1 MDTSCFTDLSNMPD
15 NNDLKVALAE
25 MYQHWMEI
33 RKFVFEKYPAA
44 IEEWHVAVKKF
55 GWNYRIKDRKRAI
68 VYLSPQ
74 NGYFTATFV
83 FGQKATDQ
91 IIAGQISE
99 EIKKE
104 LLNSK
109 VYMEGRV
116 LRIDLHDSFKVD
128 DIRKLIEIKITC

>member
-15 NNDLKVALAE
+15 NNDLKVALEE

-91 IIAGQISE
+91 IIAGQI
-99 EIKKE
+99 
-104 LLNSK
+104 
-109 VYMEGRV
+109 
-116 LRIDLHDSFKVD
+116 
-128 DIRKLIEIKITC
+128 